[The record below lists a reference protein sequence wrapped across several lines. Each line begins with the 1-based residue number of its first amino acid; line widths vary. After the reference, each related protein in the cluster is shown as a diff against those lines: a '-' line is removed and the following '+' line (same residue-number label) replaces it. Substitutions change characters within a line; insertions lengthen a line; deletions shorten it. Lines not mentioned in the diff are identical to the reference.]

1 MTTTDIAQTRI
12 IPPGEPDL
20 KTLAEQINAEHAEC
34 KSALLKGCQRAINAG
49 KLLLRAKELAG
60 HGNWTEWLPANT
72 NVGERQAQRYMELA
86 VNEQRLLARAP
97 NLRELTMTGA
107 IKLIE
112 ILKDPDEQSGTSNR
126 GNNKSRKSPV
136 DSAIEKDA
144 LAILK
149 KAWRKCNGEQQEAFR
164 QEIAET

>member
-1 MTTTDIAQTRI
+1 MTNTDIAQV
-12 IPPGEPDL
+12 IPPNEPDL
-20 KTLAEQINAEHAEC
+20 ATLAEQINAEHAEC
-34 KSALLKGCQRAINAG
+34 KSALIKGGQRALNAG

-60 HGNWTEWLPANT
+60 HGNWTEWLAANT
-72 NVGERQAQRYMELA
+72 NVGERQAQRYMEIA
-86 VNEQRLLARAP
+86 ANEQKILARAP

-112 ILKDPDEQSGTSNR
+112 PLKDPEEPSGISGRGSNK
-126 GNNKSRKSPV
+126 NRKSPV

-149 KAWRKCNGEQQEAFR
+149 KAWRKCNEEQQDAFR
-164 QEIAET
+164 QEIA